1 MNSVV
6 LPWHQSAWA
15 QLVSRVDSNRLPHAL
30 ILIAP
35 SGSGRRLFAE
45 AFCAYLMCDE
55 EASKPCGRCKQCL
68 LYASGNHPD
77 VMVLT
82 PELNSK
88 AIKIDMVR
96 RATQFVEQTANQAK
110 ATKVVIIEPAEAM
123 APAAANS
130 LLKSLEEP
138 PGKTLFM
145 LIAEPGA
152 SLLPTIRSRCQPLVL
167 GTAGDTEA
175 MAWLTAHSIAEPQ
188 HLSAALQLAP
198 GRPLYAL
205 ELHEKGVPAW
215 RAALE
220 QSLPALLRG
229 SVSASE
235 VAKLAATQPAL
246 RAIQVLQD
254 AIAHDCVQLSLRGA
268 VSELKDRLAFQQKLL
283 PVIRQLTG
291 TSNSNELLAL
301 EYVFIEFAKLGQGMS
316 DV

>member
-1 MNSVV
+1 
-6 LPWHQSAWA
+6 
-15 QLVSRVDSNRLPHAL
+15 
-30 ILIAP
+30 
-35 SGSGRRLFAE
+35 
-45 AFCAYLMCDE
+45 
-55 EASKPCGRCKQCL
+55 
-68 LYASGNHPD
+68 
-77 VMVLT
+77 
-82 PELNSK
+82 
-88 AIKIDMVR
+88 
-96 RATQFVEQTANQAK
+96 
-110 ATKVVIIEPAEAM
+110 
-123 APAAANS
+123 
-130 LLKSLEEP
+130 
-138 PGKTLFM
+138 M

-167 GTAGDTEA
+167 GTASDAEA
-175 MAWLTAHSIAEPQ
+175 MVWLKGHSSAESEQ
-188 HLSAALQLAP
+188 LMAALRLAP

-229 SVSASE
+229 IVSAGE

-254 AIAHDCVQLSLRGA
+254 ATAHDCVQLSLRGA

-291 TSNSNELLAL
+291 TSNPNELLAL

-316 DV
+316 EV